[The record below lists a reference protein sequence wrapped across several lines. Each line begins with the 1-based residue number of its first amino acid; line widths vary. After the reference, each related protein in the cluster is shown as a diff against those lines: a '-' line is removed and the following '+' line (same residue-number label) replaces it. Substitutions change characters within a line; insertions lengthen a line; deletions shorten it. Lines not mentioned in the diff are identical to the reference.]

1 MSGTSE
7 FIVVGVDDSDAA
19 TQAARWAA
27 DEASRRH
34 CELRLVHG
42 FTLPAVAGY
51 PEFSADSDDLPEVM
65 RRDGEAMLDQV
76 ATDLRRRHPGLTV
89 TTRLVYERTSVV
101 LRSESAGAVLTV
113 VGSGGESRLS
123 GALLGSVTLAAAST
137 GPAPVAIVHIGDR
150 ERTSGPVVV
159 GIDGT
164 ATSDDAVG
172 FAFHEASIRRAELLA
187 VHVWNDLVVP
197 GSHRLQNPLL
207 DPERIRQQEREV
219 LAERI
224 AGWADKYPDVAVRQI
239 LVEGRAVPS
248 LLEYA
253 QQAQL
258 LVVGSHGRGGFAG
271 MLLGSTSHALIVHSA
286 VPVVVVRSDAAH

>member
-101 LRSESAGAVLTV
+101 LRSESAGALLTV